1 MKKLLAVALLALPTL
16 MFCAQL
22 SQPQTQPNSLFQELK
37 IKTSQGKSPDVLC
50 IFVPDQKAPRTETD
64 WNLYQAFFSQL
75 RVPANFF
82 GASQPIDSL
91 TPTVVVFDWVDNEGP
106 TNLKNSASAFVDA
119 LQSSLRK
126 QISKAYSIVLIGA
139 GRGGLLINMATN
151 LPTFKTALKTK
162 TNNNSITIINIG
174 TPLPQQASSTNKSQP
189 GAHQASKIKRNLMN
203 EQLTPKPDSFAQ
215 FFNFYSNHA
224 YTHTYPGNQ
233 TEPSSMK
240 PYQSTKNFKPYNILL
255 LINNQQPSFQK
266 DVFLPQKQTTCELL
280 GKNLLPLCQAAQ
292 AKYAKFDH
300 SSLWGSIN
308 NKDQQTPSNVM
319 LGEVIKKNTGQLS
332 GINSQNYDAFWGP
345 GALSKALNLSDG
357 QKWRKQYSI
366 SATSTPR
373 VLQQLTHQAA

>member
-16 MFCAQL
+16 MFCAPKSRQKISNFL
-22 SQPQTQPNSLFQELK
+22 PMTSLPNQ
-37 IKTSQGKSPDVLC
+37 SPDVLC
-50 IFVPDQKAPRTETD
+50 IFVPDQKTKHYATDANPD

-75 RVPANFF
+75 QIPTNFF
-82 GASQPIDSL
+82 GTNQPTDL
-91 TPTVVVFDWVDNEGP
+91 LNPTVFVFDWVDNEGP
-106 TNLKNSASAFVDA
+106 TNLKISASTFIEA
-119 LQSSLRK
+119 LQSSLKK

-174 TPLPQQASSTNKSQP
+174 TPLPQQASKT
-189 GAHQASKIKRNLMN
+189 KRNLMN

-224 YTHTYPGNQ
+224 YTYTYPGNQ
-233 TEPSSMK
+233 PEPSSMK
-240 PYQSTKNFKPYNILL
+240 PYESTKKFKPYNILL

-292 AKYAKFDH
+292 TNYGSIDH
-300 SSLWGSIN
+300 SSLWGSI
-308 NKDQQTPSNVM
+308 SNQKTDSNLM
-319 LGEVIKKNTGQLS
+319 LGVIKKNTGQQKLS
-332 GINSQNYDAFWGP
+332 GTNSQNYDAIWGN
-345 GALSKALNLSDG
+345 GALSKALNLAYGEFMRTKYKLTNPRS
-357 QKWRKQYSI
+357 K
-366 SATSTPR
+366 TS
-373 VLQQLTHQAA
+373 